1 MEVGV
6 AVASVV
12 QVQVQAGLAQK
23 MEVEFVAML
32 QWQH

>member
-1 MEVGV
+1 MAV

-12 QVQVQAGLAQK
+12 QAHVGLAQK
-23 MEVEFVAML
+23 MEEVEFVAML